1 VRVGMLGEFGLTWPW
16 ESLHLEA
23 LAWYDHWLKGRD
35 TGILEGPPIRY
46 RMPGADEWR
55 TSSVWPPTGTSAHRL
70 ALRSDGVLAA
80 ADDAPGARSLL
91 ALGAGLGRAR
101 PSPTDPPALLTWTTA
116 PLAEAIE
123 VVGNIELG
131 LDATA
136 TAMDTAWIV
145 TLQDV
150 APDGAATDITAGW
163 LRASMSEVDTEH
175 SPVGAPSLP
184 CRTARALAP
193 GEKTSY
199 RIPIVA
205 NARRFPAGH
214 CVRLVIASDDQ
225 PADAP
230 AIMGFRHAPVGT
242 SSLNTIHSTSR
253 LILPVI

>member
-1 VRVGMLGEFGLTWPW
+1 MR
-16 ESLHLEA
+16 
-23 LAWYDHWLKGRD
+23 
-35 TGILEGPPIRY
+35 
-46 RMPGADEWR
+46 
-55 TSSVWPPTGTSAHRL
+55 
-70 ALRSDGVLAA
+70 
-80 ADDAPGARSLL
+80 
-91 ALGAGLGRAR
+91 
-101 PSPTDPPALLTWTTA
+101 
-116 PLAEAIE
+116 
-123 VVGNIELG
+123 
-131 LDATA
+131 
-136 TAMDTAWIV
+136 
-145 TLQDV
+145 
-150 APDGAATDITAGW
+150 
-163 LRASMSEVDTEH
+163 EVDTEH